1 MGKVK
6 FYLATQDQYDR
17 LGIKDDEGFY
27 FISDTRKLYK
37 GESQIVGDISI
48 LPIASDSTLGGVKVS
63 ATKNMDWI
71 QENYPDLD
79 IPGDVMI
86 TISDGASAGKLF
98 LNASVDNFTNNQG
111 IFELKPASVNN
122 VGGIA
127 ASLGFADTTQIE
139 SYVNSVGVL
148 KGVINTGSIEAD
160 HIADGVIPKDVKDLD
175 DTTNRYVTPAQLELS
190 INQAVASTYRVKGST
205 TRVEL
210 PEDAV
215 IGDVWNLTDEDGQNV
230 VWTGANGWDNLG
242 STIDLTWDAIQGKP
256 TQFEAIPH
264 RHDNVTSAVDGFMS
278 KEDKVKLDGIEQYAN
293 NYSLPVSNSTTLGGV
308 KLQPGTSTNY
318 TSVNINNSQFAY
330 VDYATDTTPGTV
342 KPGQYMSVAADGT
355 MDCNI
360 PWNELG

>member
-6 FYLATQDQYDR
+6 FYLATQDQYDK

-27 FISDTRKLYK
+27 FISDTRRLYK
-37 GESQIVGDISI
+37 GASQIVGEVST
-48 LPIASDSTLGGVKVS
+48 LPIASDSTLGGVKVAAS
-63 ATKNMDWI
+63 LNMDWI

-79 IPGDVMI
+79 IPGAAMM
-86 TISDGASAGKLF
+86 TISDGSAAGKLF

-111 IFELKPASVNN
+111 IFELKPASANN

-127 ASLGFADTTQIE
+127 ASLGSADTTQIE
-139 SYVNSVGVL
+139 SYVNNAGIL
-148 KGVINTGSIEAD
+148 KGVIKNGSIETEHLAQD
-160 HIADGVIPKDVKDLD
+160 VIPKNLSDFNNDLSYQ
-175 DTTNRYVTPAQLELS
+175 TLEQVTLA
-190 INQAVASTYRVKGST
+190 INNAVASTYRVKGST
-205 TRVEL
+205 TRAEL

-256 TQFEAIPH
+256 TEFEAIPH
-264 RHDNVTSAVDGFMS
+264 RHDNVTSAADGFMS

-330 VDYATDTTPGTV
+330 VDYATDSTPGTV
-342 KPGQYMSVAADGT
+342 KPGQYMSVTADGT
-355 MDCNI
+355 IDCNI